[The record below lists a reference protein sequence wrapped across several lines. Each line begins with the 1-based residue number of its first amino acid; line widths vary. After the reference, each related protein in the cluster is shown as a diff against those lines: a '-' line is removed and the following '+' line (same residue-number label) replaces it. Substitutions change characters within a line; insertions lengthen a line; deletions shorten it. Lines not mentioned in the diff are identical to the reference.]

1 MPKATAALIF
11 NQPPKGESL
20 MRKLLLV
27 SIAVAGLAAASALYA
42 QDARELAGS
51 MMRGGMM
58 DGGSTMGR
66 MSRMMDHCST
76 MMQGGTPGD
85 RPNDQWRKKSPVTP
99 HKDG

>member
-1 MPKATAALIF
+1 
-11 NQPPKGESL
+11 

-42 QDARELAGS
+42 QDAREPAGS

-58 DGGSTMGR
+58 DGGNTMGR
-66 MSRMMDHCST
+66 MSRMMDHCGA
-76 MMQGGTPGD
+76 MMRGGAPGD
-85 RPNDQWRKKSPVTP
+85 RPNDQWRKKSPATL